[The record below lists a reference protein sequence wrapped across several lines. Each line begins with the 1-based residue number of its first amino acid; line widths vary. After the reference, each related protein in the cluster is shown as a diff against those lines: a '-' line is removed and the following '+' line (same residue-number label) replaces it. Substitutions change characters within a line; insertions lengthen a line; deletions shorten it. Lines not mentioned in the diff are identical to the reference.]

1 MRLEDSKLILVDIG
15 YRFKEKLSTSIE
27 RCEKRS
33 ISLEIKRKI
42 NDGNGDESYSLSS
55 SHVFN
60 QKGKRVKDVLILLQ
74 KVLVYSCWGIFLISA
89 HIRYIEPIDS
99 KNYCI

>member
-1 MRLEDSKLILVDIG
+1 MVEWHTWHVQCKRNYGDSGKDKARRRSCVKLAMETI
-15 YRFKEKLSTSIE
+15 FKEKLSTSIE

-60 QKGKRVKDVLILLQ
+60 QKGKRVKM
-74 KVLVYSCWGIFLISA
+74 C
-89 HIRYIEPIDS
+89 
-99 KNYCI
+99 